1 MTATHSNKPPN
12 NGLKPGITSSK
23 STHMLC
29 SPCSKIKM
37 HGDKPYLQSG
47 AKTEHAQHCPDPEL
61 YMVSTPAPAALQA
74 RVLWPAEL
82 VLHRGVGS
90 PIPGCH
96 LMRRG
101 IMERQTQ
108 QHGGLQEPDCRLRC
122 VLLLLSKTCLPTQ
135 ALQRREG
142 PRCSSIG
149 ACMWYPACSGRCRE
163 TGHRRLLSSGRGTA
177 GRMAMLQT
185 QHLAL
190 ISCLPEGLQDC
201 CLDFPLQCTRT
212 SFLCIGLGAAESA
225 GN

>member
-61 YMVSTPAPAALQA
+61 YMVSTPTPAALQA

-90 PIPGCH
+90 PIPACQLKRCSVVKGPGAAALVLACGILLAQAGAGRQGTGASCH
-96 LMRRG
+96 LAEVPQGAWPCCKHNTLPLSAAFLKACKTAALTSPCNARG
-101 IMERQTQ
+101 
-108 QHGGLQEPDCRLRC
+108 P
-122 VLLLLSKTCLPTQ
+122 P
-135 ALQRREG
+135 
-142 PRCSSIG
+142 
-149 ACMWYPACSGRCRE
+149 
-163 TGHRRLLSSGRGTA
+163 
-177 GRMAMLQT
+177 
-185 QHLAL
+185 
-190 ISCLPEGLQDC
+190 SC
-201 CLDFPLQCTRT
+201 
-212 SFLCIGLGAAESA
+212 A
-225 GN
+225 